1 MLPAAA
7 AIGLLA
13 LAVPGTSAHPEP
25 VPIALQA
32 RHAPR
37 GHATGVRRRALAA
50 IGVPLDDFFLGTDL
64 QWFGNISGASP
75 RIACAPYPPFRP
87 PRAARQSARRRS
99 R

>member
-50 IGVPLDDFFLGTDL
+50 IGVPLDDFFLARTCSGSGT
-64 QWFGNISGASP
+64 SP
-75 RIACAPYPPFRP
+75 VRP
-87 PRAARQSARRRS
+87 PASHRT
-99 R
+99 